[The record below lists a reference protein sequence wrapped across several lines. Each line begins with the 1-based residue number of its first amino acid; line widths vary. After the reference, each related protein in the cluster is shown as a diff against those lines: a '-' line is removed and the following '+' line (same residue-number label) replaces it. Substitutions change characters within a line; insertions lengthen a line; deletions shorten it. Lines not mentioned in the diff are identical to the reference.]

1 MVACS
6 SRENWI
12 NKVQSVLVSMTA
24 FSYCYKSHYKLIS
37 RKIQQCQSSA
47 GSRAKDAAGT
57 AAFYVCISSVRT
69 REGSLR
75 NLKQP
80 ARAYTAATRESTDQL
95 WILCRLFCIVFY
107 QDCHA
112 AFQTCTGWFKNTIP
126 HTCFYKSC
134 LGFFFFLLVSLLM
147 KVDRK
152 HCSTLCIAGKYE

>member
-1 MVACS
+1 
-6 SRENWI
+6 
-12 NKVQSVLVSMTA
+12 MTA

-57 AAFYVCISSVRT
+57 AAFYVCLSSVRT

-112 AFQTCTGWFKNTIP
+112 AFQTCTGWFKNMIP

-134 LGFFFFLLVSLLM
+134 LGFFFFSFS
-147 KVDRK
+147 K
-152 HCSTLCIAGKYE
+152 SSYERWQKALQYVVHSWEVWIESFLHSILQWVWEHGE